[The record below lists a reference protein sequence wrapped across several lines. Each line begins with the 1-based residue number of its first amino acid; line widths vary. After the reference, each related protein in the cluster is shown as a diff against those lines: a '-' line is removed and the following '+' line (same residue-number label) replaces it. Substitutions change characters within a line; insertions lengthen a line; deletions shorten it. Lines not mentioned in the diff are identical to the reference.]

1 MPCSAALRCAFTDS
15 PSWFER
21 YKAEIA
27 TQRKACSHLAVPV
40 VGLQRHISFR
50 SAVGLVVANVIGV
63 GIFTTTGFQAADLG
77 NPLLILFLWALG
89 GLLAYFGA
97 LCYGELGAA
106 MPYAG
111 AEYVYLR
118 ETYGPSFG
126 VMSAFV
132 SLIAGFPAPIAAA
145 LKSLVIYLSAVV
157 PLLDGQQLVL
167 GILAINDLIAI
178 GLVWALIALQ
188 IHSSQQSIQFNN
200 LVTLV
205 KVGGIIVIILAAA
218 AFGRGEAGNFSH
230 VSAAYQG
237 MGMMAM
243 FTALGTSLIFV
254 MFCYSGWNAAAYVAS
269 ELIEPQHNLPRAL
282 MAGTIIV
289 TALYLGL
296 NAVYLYGA
304 NVDQLAGKI
313 EVGLVAAR
321 ELFGS
326 WGVALVTVV
335 LVVSLLASASAMT
348 IAGPRVSFALGGDV
362 TALRWLAKTNS
373 AGTPVNGILTQGTV
387 TSVLIV
393 SGRVDQILQ
402 YAGFT
407 LALMSALAVS
417 CVMVLRV
424 RNPELNRPFR
434 VRGYPFPP
442 LFYLAVTI
450 WTMAWACL
458 GRPLESSLALLTV
471 ACGGALYRLSRIRGA
486 DSAGN

>member
-1 MPCSAALRCAFTDS
+1 M
-15 PSWFER
+15 
-21 YKAEIA
+21 
-27 TQRKACSHLAVPV
+27 
-40 VGLQRHISFR
+40 GLQPYISFR
-50 SAVGLVVANVIGV
+50 SAVGLVIANVIGV

-77 NPLLILFLWALG
+77 SPLLILSLWALG
-89 GLLAYFGA
+89 GILAYFGA

-157 PLLDGQQLVL
+157 PLLDSPQQVFGVL
-167 GILAINDLIAI
+167 RIDDLIAI
-178 GLVWALIALQ
+178 VLVWALIAIQLR
-188 IHSSQQSIQFNN
+188 SSQLSIRFNN

-218 AFGRGEAGNFSH
+218 AFGRGELANFSY
-230 VSAAYQG
+230 VSIAYQG

-243 FTALGTSLIFV
+243 FTALATSLIYV

-269 ELIEPQHNLPRAL
+269 EIVEPQRNLPRAL
-282 MAGTIIV
+282 LAGTIVV
-289 TALYLGL
+289 TVLYMCL

-304 NVDQLAGKI
+304 NVDQLAGKV

-326 WGVALVTVV
+326 SGVALVTVV
-335 LVVSLLASASAMT
+335 LVVSLLASSSAMT
-348 IAGPRVSFALGGDV
+348 IVGPRVSFALGSDV
-362 TALRWLAKTNS
+362 KALRWLAKTNAS
-373 AGTPVNGILTQGTV
+373 GTPVNAILVQGTV
-387 TSVLIV
+387 ASVLIV
-393 SGRVDQILQ
+393 SGRVDQILL

-417 CVMVLRV
+417 CVMVQRV

-434 VRGYPFPP
+434 VPGYPIPP

-450 WTMAWACL
+450 WTMAWAFL
-458 GRPLESSLALLTV
+458 DRPVESSLALLTV
-471 ACGGALYRLSRIRGA
+471 VSGGALYWLSRIRGA
-486 DSAGN
+486 G